1 MSSAVTLAD
10 VARQAGVSL
19 ATASRVLN
27 GSTRTVG
34 DDLRQRVLDAAT
46 ELNYSANAAAQA
58 MVRGHLNVVGVL
70 VHDIADPYFSSI
82 AAGVMQRAEEEG
94 LLVAMST
101 TLRRPDREADYVA
114 AFRRQ
119 RARAIVLVGS
129 RTTDREQLAHLRV
142 ELERFEATNGRVVA
156 ISQRRLPVDTVVV
169 ENRAGAQA
177 LAGELVG
184 LGYRRFAV
192 LAGPAQLVTAIDRLA
207 GFRNGLAAHGIDLHP
222 DHVVS
227 GEFTRDGGYAAMQE
241 LLHQRADVS
250 CVFAVNDVMA
260 VGAMAALRDRRVALP
275 KGMAVAGFD
284 DIATLR
290 DVRPRLT
297 TVRVDLEELGRT
309 ALDLALSEPAAT
321 PRTRRA
327 RCNVVLRES
336 TPRVR

>member
-10 VARQAGVSL
+10 VARQSGVSL

-34 DDLRQRVLDAAT
+34 EDLRQRVLTTAA
-46 ELNYSANAAAQA
+46 ELNYAANAAAQA
-58 MVRGHLNVVGVL
+58 MVRGHLNLVGVL

-82 AAGVMQRAEEEG
+82 AAGVMRRAEEAG
-94 LLVAMST
+94 MLVAMSS
-101 TLRRPDREADYVA
+101 TLRRPDRESDYVA

-129 RTTDREQLAHLRV
+129 RTTDRAQLAHLRV
-142 ELERFEATNGRVVA
+142 ELERFEAASGRAVA

-169 ENRAGAQA
+169 ENRSGAQA
-177 LAGELVG
+177 LAEELVG
-184 LGYRRFAV
+184 LGYRQFAV
-192 LAGPAQLVTAIDRLA
+192 LAGPAHLVTATDRLA
-207 GFRNGLAAHGIDLHP
+207 GFRSGLEKHRIKLSP
-222 DHVVS
+222 DNVVP
-227 GEFTRDGGYAAMQE
+227 GEFTRDGGYAAMRE
-241 LLHQRADVS
+241 LLRRHADVE

-260 VGAMAALRDRRVALP
+260 VGAMAALRDQRVALP

-309 ALDLALSEPAAT
+309 ALDLALSEPASK

-327 RCNVVLRES
+327 RGEVVLRES

>member
-1 MSSAVTLAD
+1 VSSSVTLAD
-10 VARQAGVSL
+10 VAGRAGVSL

-34 DDLRQRVLDAAT
+34 EDLRKRVLATAA

-58 MVRGHLNVVGVL
+58 MVRGHLDVVGVV

-82 AAGVMQRAEEEG
+82 AAGVMLRAEEEG
-94 LLVAMST
+94 LLVAMSS
-101 TLRRPDREADYVA
+101 TLRRPDRESEYVSA
-114 AFRRQ
+114 YRRQ

-129 RTTDREQLAHLRV
+129 RSTDRAQLASLRT
-142 ELERFEATNGRVVA
+142 EIERFEATNGRVAA
-156 ISQRRLPVDTVVV
+156 ISQRRLPIDTVVV

-177 LAGELVG
+177 LAEELVG
-184 LGYRRFAV
+184 LGYRKFAV
-192 LAGPAQLVTAIDRLA
+192 LAGPAHLITATDRLA
-207 GFRNGLAAHGIDLHP
+207 GFRKGLADHRIKLDN
-222 DHVVS
+222 DHVVP

-241 LLHQRADVS
+241 LLRRKLDVA

-260 VGAMAALRDRRVALP
+260 VGAMAALRDQRIALP
-275 KGMAVAGFD
+275 KGIAVAGFD

-309 ALDLALSEPAAT
+309 ALDLVLSEPAAS

-327 RCNVVLRES
+327 RGEVVLRES